1 MNSQSRQFETP
12 CESHPAAAPLPCP
25 RRMQPQAITVNTPF
39 SILGTLLMV
48 LLTVPRMLVLV
59 PALNRRRRA

>member
-1 MNSQSRQFETP
+1 
-12 CESHPAAAPLPCP
+12 
-25 RRMQPQAITVNTPF
+25 MQPQAITVNTPF